1 MTDLIKKAIGGA
13 IGGAVKTI
21 IPTESVEYARE
32 KRNEVTGNL
41 SFSEKVNYK
50 LHDKTTWVAL
60 ALIGFYGF
68 SGNWVGVVSEIA
80 PLFGFDIV
88 QAGADMVAK

>member
-21 IPTESVEYARE
+21 VPTQNVEHARTIR
-32 KRNEVTGNL
+32 KEVTGNL

-50 LHDKTTWVAL
+50 LHDRTTWVAV

-68 SGNWVGVVSEIA
+68 TGNWAGVVSEIA

-88 QAGADMVAK
+88 QSGVDMVAK